1 MRLRR
6 LERGNRD
13 VLPARVPERHI
24 AEFDATLRRD
34 EFEGSRTL
42 GDRHRGIE
50 HFEHSLEA
58 DERGEHLE
66 SGIRESGE
74 RLVDALDEC
83 CHRHECADGDATVD
97 DHECTDAIDRHRTQR
112 TNETE
117 RNEEHSS
124 IHRRLDPDVTH
135 P

>member
-6 LERGNRD
+6 LKRSNRD
-13 VLPARVPERHI
+13 VLPARVPKRHI
-24 AEFDATLRRD
+24 AEFHAALWSHKFD
-34 EFEGSRTL
+34 GSRTL

-58 DERGEHLE
+58 DECGEHLE
-66 SGIRESGE
+66 SRIRESGE
-74 RLVDALDEC
+74 WLVDALDEC
-83 CHRHECADGDATVD
+83 RHRHECADGDPAVD
-97 DHECTDAIDRHRTQR
+97 NHESTDAIDRHRTQR

-117 RNEEHSS
+117 CDEEHSS